1 MKWRTITEVAK
12 ILLDNATVTQAKCTA
27 AVEAARAICC
37 VWLEV
42 EAIALI
48 LMQISSRLQQKHNKE
63 EKQNER

>member
-1 MKWRTITEVAK
+1 MTHKMKRRTIIEVAK

-42 EAIALI
+42 EAFALI
-48 LMQISSRLQQKHNKE
+48 LMQI
-63 EKQNER
+63 